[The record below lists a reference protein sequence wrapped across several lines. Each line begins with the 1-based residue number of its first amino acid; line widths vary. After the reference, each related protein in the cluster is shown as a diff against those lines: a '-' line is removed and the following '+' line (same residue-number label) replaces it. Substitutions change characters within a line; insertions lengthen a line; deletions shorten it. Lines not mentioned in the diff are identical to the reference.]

1 MSLDLFKTIDE
12 FCSGIRRKFETRKAN
27 RLPTDI
33 QHSQGV
39 IHEREDLLQELNAI
53 LRRRLAGLA
62 SILMTEEN
70 GLKRELNS
78 KELDEL
84 QNSLV
89 AIQILRAG
97 ELMNCQ
103 RIFLDRTSLPTHIG
117 NHSTEFLTLGTYADD
132 IEDLTRRIETTA
144 DELRQRRA
152 SLEAEKCAL

>member
-12 FCSGIRRKFETRKAN
+12 FCSGIRRKFETLKAKT
-27 RLPTDI
+27 LPPDL

-39 IHEREDLLQELNAI
+39 IQEREDLLQELKAI

-62 SILMTEEN
+62 TVLMTEES
-70 GLKRELNS
+70 GLKRMLNS
-78 KELDEL
+78 KELEEL
-84 QNSLV
+84 QNPLIAAQV
-89 AIQILRAG
+89 LRSG

-103 RIFLDRTSLPTHIG
+103 RIFLDRTNLPTHID

-132 IEDLTRRIETTA
+132 IEDLTRQIKSTA